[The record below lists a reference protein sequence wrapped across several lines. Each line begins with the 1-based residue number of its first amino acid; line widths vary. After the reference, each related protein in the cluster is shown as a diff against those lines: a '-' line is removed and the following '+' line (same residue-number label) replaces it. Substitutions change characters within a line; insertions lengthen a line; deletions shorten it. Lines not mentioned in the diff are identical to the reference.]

1 MKNILIGFVVTVSLG
16 VHAEN
21 LQCENSYK
29 IFEGIYKS
37 WLSVR
42 DGPNLNISLLKQFD
56 EKYDYSRLFSE
67 KHPGQIYY
75 LSNWISVKQYY
86 DQVLL
91 SHAMSVGS
99 RSKNLGI
106 KLEKPKANFFSS
118 VGEVCVIPIESRS
131 LYLDKEVTVKADNI
145 FVRDIKSN
153 EWRVFVYSGIEYKKD
168 FDEFF
173 PNFPKSVKLS
183 EISSSLDPSFEA
195 SVQRTAEIYK
205 AYGVDLTLEM
215 IEQKKEARKRIDE
228 RRKANGFE

>member
-1 MKNILIGFVVTVSLG
+1 MKKLLLSLILFSSNGYS
-16 VHAEN
+16 AD

-42 DGPNLNISLLKQFD
+42 DGPNLNISLLKRFD
-56 EKYDYSRLFSE
+56 EKYDYSRLFIE

-86 DQVLL
+86 DRVLL

-145 FVRDIKSN
+145 YVRDIESN
-153 EWRVFVYSGIEYKKD
+153 EWRVFVYTGIEYKKD

-173 PNFPKSVKLS
+173 PDFPKSVKLS
-183 EISSSLDPSFEA
+183 EISSSLDSSFDA
-195 SVQRTAEIYK
+195 SIQRTAEIYK
-205 AYGVDLTLEM
+205 TYGVELTPEM
-215 IEQKKEARKRIDE
+215 IEQKKESKRIIDE